1 MLQVFITRVT
11 YVLFLKI
18 KTLSLHPRVFVFVL
32 SMARKRPKS
41 KMEAVYVLRADL
53 QLKTCVVWGS
63 VVLCGVYQL
72 SHDDTS
78 VCRVDI
84 RHKTRDNL
92 NHGGCV

>member
-1 MLQVFITRVT
+1 MLQVFITRVA
-11 YVLFLKI
+11 YVLFFKI
-18 KTLSLHPRVFVFVL
+18 KTVSLHPRGVCFCFKHGPKT
-32 SMARKRPKS
+32 SKS
-41 KMEAVYVLRADL
+41 KHGGCVRANL

-72 SHDDTS
+72 SHGDTS
-78 VCRVDI
+78 VCGVDI